1 MRWTD
6 SRDRLTGWV
15 AGWVERN
22 RGKGE
27 GEGEGADGHVTEN
40 QRIHRFRIDAARGH
54 GPGVGLSEI
63 GERVTGK
70 GKEPTATSRKTSRV
84 HGFASQARRGEGAG
98 VGAVNCTHVI
108 VMWLIH
114 NVVNEY

>member
-6 SRDRLTGWV
+6 SLDRLTGCV

-27 GEGEGADGHVTEN
+27 GEGEGEGADGHVTEN
-40 QRIHRFRIDAARGH
+40 R
-54 GPGVGLSEI
+54 
-63 GERVTGK
+63 
-70 GKEPTATSRKTSRV
+70 RV
-84 HGFASQARRGEGAG
+84 HGFASEARRGAARERGSG
-98 VGAVNCTHVI
+98 RFNCTHVI